1 MRWPAAPQA
10 ILGAITLAILPM
22 GKWLSPMGEQL
33 FSMDTSNRTKELPK
47 RLNQSRKS
55 ERYQAVEITCCL
67 RAVLVLAANPT
78 RKFAFLSSANE
89 VEVFPFQFQTKKAKI
104 KG

>member
-1 MRWPAAPQA
+1 
-10 ILGAITLAILPM
+10 
-22 GKWLSPMGEQL
+22 
-33 FSMDTSNRTKELPK
+33 MDTSNRTKELPK

>member
-10 ILGAITLAILPM
+10 ILGAVTLAILRM

-47 RLNQSRKS
+47 WFNQSRKS

-78 RKFAFLSSANE
+78 RKFAFLSNE

>member
-10 ILGAITLAILPM
+10 ILGAVTLAILRM

-47 RLNQSRKS
+47 RFNQSRKS

-67 RAVLVLAANPT
+67 RAVLVLAANPK
-78 RKFAFLSSANE
+78 RKFAFLSNE